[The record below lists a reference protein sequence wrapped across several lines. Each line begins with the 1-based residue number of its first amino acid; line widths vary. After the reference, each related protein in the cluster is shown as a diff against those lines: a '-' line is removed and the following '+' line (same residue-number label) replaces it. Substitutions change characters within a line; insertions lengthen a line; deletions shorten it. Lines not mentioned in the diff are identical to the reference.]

1 MIDKEHALNRT
12 FSDIDLG
19 LEFLPIIR
27 ELLVIEIDLDDKKST
42 THSFTKLEDAIEY
55 IFDFNL
61 RKYQPVPISF
71 TRNGYTVEMNV
82 VTSEDSIFDYSG
94 MYKSIV
100 KLLYE
105 NWCHEYDKLTGKR
118 IEREPLTNN
127 EGEI

>member
-1 MIDKEHALNRT
+1 MIDNEHALNRT

-27 ELLVIEIDLDDKKST
+27 EFLVIEIDLDDKKST

-55 IFDFNL
+55 IFDLNL
-61 RKYQPVPISF
+61 RKHQPVPISF

-100 KLLYE
+100 ELLYE

-127 EGEI
+127 RGEI

>member
-1 MIDKEHALNRT
+1 MIDNEHALNRT

-61 RKYQPVPISF
+61 HKHQPVPISF
-71 TRNGYTVEMNV
+71 KRYGYTVEMNV
-82 VTSEDSIFDYSG
+82 VTSEDSNVDYSG

-100 KLLYE
+100 ELLYE
-105 NWCHEYDKLTGKR
+105 NWCNEYDKLTGKR

-127 EGEI
+127 KGEI